1 MPLDN
6 STDVTTCDA
15 AMPGQKFKFTEA
27 SGEIT
32 DLHGLCI
39 DGACQNFSI
48 GCEPLALKECDGSK
62 SQQWSRGEHHQFI
75 NAVVQGTN
83 KGCIDLWG
91 SGAGPGVGIYSCE
104 LGGGDLGQ
112 QWLAFGDGFK
122 TAATQKGSKEER
134 CLTNGDGGLPGGTM
148 TVHVYSDLP
157 VVELLVN
164 GVSKG
169 EQSMLNPQFTPTA
182 TAKSWAQWDKIH
194 FEEGNLTA
202 VAKDSTSGAP
212 LATHT
217 VLTSGPAAA
226 IALSLDAPS
235 VKTGTG
241 SALLLDG
248 QDAGLVRATIVDAKG
263 NLVADAQHNVSFE
276 IVTGP
281 GRIIGAHNGNPQCHE
296 PNQVAWHSAYHGLVR
311 AIVMTTEDKSSPS
324 WHRERLQEID
334 IEAGTQTRIA
344 TKTGDDAIDNVAVPI
359 VLQAT
364 APGLSTATITI
375 PTSTDVADGV
385 MHVAAAS
392 AGKPVTIE

>member
-1 MPLDN
+1 
-6 STDVTTCDA
+6 
-15 AMPGQKFKFTEA
+15 MPGQQFKFTA
-27 SGEIT
+27 TSGEIT

-39 DGACQNFSI
+39 DGGCANFSI
-48 GCEPLALKECDGSK
+48 GCEPLVLKECDGGK

-83 KGCIDLWG
+83 KGCIDLWD

-104 LGGGDLGQ
+104 LGDGDLGQ
-112 QWLAFGDGFK
+112 QWLATADGFK
-122 TAATQKGSKEER
+122 TAATQGSKEER
-134 CLTNGDGGLPGGTM
+134 CLTNGDGGLPRGIM
-148 TVHVYSDLP
+148 TVHVYTDLP

-169 EQSMLNPQFTPTA
+169 EQSMLNPQSTPTA
-182 TAKSWAQWDKIH
+182 NAKSWAQWDAVN

-235 VKTGTG
+235 AKTGTG

-263 NLVADAQHNVSFE
+263 NLVSDAQHNVSFE
-276 IVTGP
+276 IVAGP

-311 AIVMTTEDKSSPS
+311 AIVMTTEDKSSPP

-334 IEAGTQTRIA
+334 VEAGMQTHII
-344 TKTGDDAIDNVAVPI
+344 TKTGDDAIDNNATPI
-359 VLQAT
+359 MLRAT
-364 APGLSTATITI
+364 AQGLPSATITI
-375 PTSTDVADGV
+375 PTSTDPADGV
-385 MHVAAAS
+385 MEVAAAS